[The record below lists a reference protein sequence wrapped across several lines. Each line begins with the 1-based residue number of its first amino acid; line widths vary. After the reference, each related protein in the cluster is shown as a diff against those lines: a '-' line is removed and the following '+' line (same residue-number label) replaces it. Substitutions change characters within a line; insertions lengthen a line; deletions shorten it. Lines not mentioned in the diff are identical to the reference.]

1 MPQGR
6 RKSKKNCPPS
16 QPISSRTKKQ
26 RRDPPYCTNLHLV
39 RRRGVLDK
47 ENECRRRQ
55 PGTPR
60 WFSWLPTIPS
70 RRGRTLHSR
79 PGGHCTA
86 LHCTA
91 TALGAST
98 IIVDYKP
105 VAKQERNA
113 FLASAACCTKPPNRD
128 GAPLSPS
135 SEKKESHVPA
145 AMHLAE
151 NSNHPPT
158 PRSPGQ
164 EAERHRPRVSL
175 ATRERLCASP
185 CASPASRRAP
195 PSPALLPCFH
205 TSAQNRLTRPAAS
218 H

>member
-1 MPQGR
+1 MVYRLRGIAIAVSAEPASDEHRPVPRDSRRAGRIERRTTPRKQERVLPQGR

-113 FLASAACCTKPPNRD
+113 FLASAACCTNPPNR
-128 GAPLSPS
+128 
-135 SEKKESHVPA
+135 
-145 AMHLAE
+145 
-151 NSNHPPT
+151 
-158 PRSPGQ
+158 
-164 EAERHRPRVSL
+164 RPR
-175 ATRERLCASP
+175 
-185 CASPASRRAP
+185 
-195 PSPALLPCFH
+195 
-205 TSAQNRLTRPAAS
+205 
-218 H
+218 